1 MLFLTDSTE
10 ESVNLFIYRFLSLS
24 FDWLLYISGIVSTFI
39 MLFCDICP
47 LFFIR
52 FFAKIVFLSDSYI
65 SLFLNPNRENF
76 SNKAKLIGKY
86 FICLIWISINFFKV
100 SSNNRLLYET
110 KQLVWLFLY
119 ILLTNT
125 EILVNRIKIKIL
137 MHIWLITKEYWLESI
152 NINKK
157 HYKWKYIQNYSDLNF
172 CLKSSKQLSCK

>member
-10 ESVNLFIYRFLSLS
+10 ESDNLFMYRFLSLS
-24 FDWLLYISGIVSTFI
+24 FDWLLYISGIVSTLI

-86 FICLIWISINFFKV
+86 FICLI
-100 SSNNRLLYET
+100 
-110 KQLVWLFLY
+110 
-119 ILLTNT
+119 
-125 EILVNRIKIKIL
+125 
-137 MHIWLITKEYWLESI
+137 
-152 NINKK
+152 
-157 HYKWKYIQNYSDLNF
+157 
-172 CLKSSKQLSCK
+172 